1 MITALVLGLVFAIGF
16 LVGCGAGMAA
26 GPAKNGTTA
35 DLGEQPVA
43 YEARR
48 L

>member
-1 MITALVLGLVFAIGF
+1 MTALILTAWVAISIGF
-16 LVGCGAGMAA
+16 AA
-26 GPAKNGTTA
+26 GAWWATRTRDDETTA